1 MSSFWQVEL
10 RTVVKS
16 EQLLGRGCRWMK
28 LGVAA
33 FGNCHPPCLY
43 FLPTSTTNCWWLI
56 TRDCRWWIVSRHN
69 RPHSHTHSHTLTFH
83 TCTHTRT
90 HTHTHTHDYT
100 LSCPCHPANL
110 PLLVR
115 CKLQGLWHSLS
126 LQGQPGTRP
135 ACFSFSPSFRLFSV
149 SVHPKAACDALFC
162 TSITLKCSLRINLS
176 YFRPIQSILTGHLMP
191 LYLKSCIT
199 GPGLGCI
206 VAIES
211 VVW

>member
-90 HTHTHTHDYT
+90 HTHTHTHT
-100 LSCPCHPANL
+100 IIHSLALVIQPISHCLSGVSYRASDTPFLSRDSQEPDQPVSRSL
-110 PLLVR
+110 PLSV
-115 CKLQGLWHSLS
+115 
-126 LQGQPGTRP
+126 
-135 ACFSFSPSFRLFSV
+135 FSV
-149 SVHPKAACDALFC
+149 C
-162 TSITLKCSLRINLS
+162 
-176 YFRPIQSILTGHLMP
+176 QSILKLPVMRYFAHLSHSNVHCGSTFHTFGQSSP
-191 LYLKSCIT
+191 SWQVI
-199 GPGLGCI
+199 
-206 VAIES
+206 
-211 VVW
+211 